1 MGSIDSDEFRASI
14 SDVIPTPNRNRKSLL
29 RSFRFPC
36 KVNGKLLS
44 AAISLQ
50 IVRFTRGWARST
62 RTNSGHRSASS
73 SDTEPEPEVA
83 TTLVPISMQSQWE
96 TTFGCYFTPNRPI
109 YTRMGSID
117 SDEFRAS
124 ISDVIP
130 TPNRN
135 RKSLLR
141 SFRFP
146 CKVNGKLLSAA
157 ISLQIVR
164 FTRGWARSTRTNSGH
179 RSASSSRHRTGTGSR
194 YYARSDFHA
203 KSMGNYFRLLFHSK
217 SSDLHAD
224 GLDRLGRI
232 PGIDRRDVIPTPNR
246 NRKSLLR
253 SFRFPCK
260 VNGKLLSAAIS
271 LQIVRFTRGWARS
284 TRTNSGHRSVT
295 SSRHRTGTGSRYY
308 ARSDFHAKSMGNYFR
323 LLFHSKS
330 SDLHADGLD
339 RLGRIPGIDRR
350 HHPDTEPE
358 PEVAT
363 TLVPISMQSQWE
375 TTFGCYFTPNRP
387 IYTRM
392 GSIDSDEFRA
402 SIVTSSRHRT
412 GTGSRYYARSDFHA
426 KSMGNY
432 FRLLFHSKSSDLHA
446 DGLDR
451 LGRIPGID
459 RRHHPDTEPEPEVAT
474 TLVPISMQSQ
484 WETTFG
490 CYFTPNRPIYTR
502 MGSIDSDEFRAS
514 ISDVIPTPNRNRKSL
529 LRSFRFP
536 CKVNGKLL
544 SAAISLQIVRFTR
557 GWARSTRTNSGH
569 RSVTSSRH
577 RTGTGSRY
585 YARSDFHAKSMGNYF
600 RLLFHSKSSDLHA
613 DGLDRLG
620 RIPGIDRRHH
630 PDTEPEPEVATTL
643 VPISMQSQW
652 ETTFGCYFT
661 PNRPIY
667 TRMGSIDSD
676 EFRASIGVIIPTPNR
691 NRKSLLRSF
700 RFPCKVNGK
709 LLSAAISLQIVRFTR
724 GWARSTRTNS
734 GHRSV
739 TSSRHRTGT
748 GSRYYARSDFH
759 AKSMGN
765 YFRLLFHSKSS
776 DLHAD
781 GLDRL
786 GRIPGID
793 RRHHPD
799 TEPEPE
805 VATTL
810 VPISMQSQ
818 WETTFGCY
826 FTPNRP
832 IYTRMG
838 SIDSDEFRAS
848 IGVIIP
854 TPNRNRKSLL
864 RSFRFPCKVNGKLL
878 SAAISLQIVR
888 FTRGW
893 ARSTRTNSGH
903 RSASSS
909 RHRTGTG
916 SRYYAR
922 SDFHAKSMG
931 NYFRLLFHSK
941 SSDLH
946 ADGLD
951 RLGRIPGID
960 RRRHPDTEPEPEVA
974 TTLVPISM
982 QSQWE
987 TTFGCY
993 FTPNRPIYTR
1003 MGSIDS
1009 DEFRASI
1016 GVVIPTP
1023 NRNRKSLLR
1032 SFRFPCKVNG
1042 KLLSAAISLQIV
1054 RFTRGW
1060 ARSTRTNSGHRSA
1073 SSSRHRTGTGSRYY
1087 ARSDFHAK
1095 SMGNYF
1101 RLLFHSKSSDLH
1113 ADGLDRLGRIP
1124 GIDRRHHPDTEPEP
1138 EVATTLVPISMQ
1150 SQWETTFGCYFTPN
1164 RPIYTR
1170 MGSIDSDEFRASI
1183 GVIIRHRTGTGSR
1196 YYARSD
1202 FHAKS
1207 MGNYFRL
1214 LFHSK
1219 SSDLHADGLDRLGR
1233 IPGID
1238 RRRHPDTEP
1247 EPEVATTLVPIS
1259 MQSQWE
1265 TTFGCYFTPNRPIYT
1280 RMGSIDSDEFRAS
1293 IGVIIP
1299 TPNRNWKS
1307 LLRSFRFPCKVNGK
1321 LLSAAISLQIVRFT
1335 RRWARSTRTNSGHRS
1350 VTSFRHR
1357 TGTGSRYYARFDF
1370 HAKSMGNYFRLLFHS
1385 KSSDLHADG
1394 LDRLVRIP
1402 GIDRR
1407 HHPDTEPEP
1416 EVAITLVPIVHA
1428 KSMGNYFRLL
1438 FHSK

>member
-1 MGSIDSDEFRASI
+1 MGNYIRLLFHSKSSRFTRGWAR
-14 SDVIPTPNRNRKSLL
+14 PTPTNSGHRSASSYRRRTGTGSRYYARSDFHAKSMGNYIRLL
-29 RSFRFPC
+29 FHSKSSDLHADGLDGLGQIPGIDRRHHPDAEPEPEVATTLVTDFHAKSMGNYIR
-36 KVNGKLLS
+36 LR
-44 AAISLQ
+44 ISLQ
-50 IVRFTRGWARST
+50 IVRFTRGWARPT
-62 RTNSGHRSASS
+62 PTNSGHRSASS
-73 SDTEPEPEVA
+73 YRRRTGTGSRYYARSDFHAKSMGNYIRLLFHSKSSDLHADGLDGLGQIPGIDRRHHPDAEPEPEVA

-124 ISDVIP
+124 TSDVIP

-164 FTRGWARSTRTNSGH
+164 FTRGWARLTRTNSGH
-179 RSASSSRHRTGTGSR
+179 RSASSSRR
-194 YYARSDFHA
+194 
-203 KSMGNYFRLLFHSK
+203 
-217 SSDLHAD
+217 
-224 GLDRLGRI
+224 
-232 PGIDRRDVIPTPNR
+232 
-246 NRKSLLR
+246 
-253 SFRFPCK
+253 
-260 VNGKLLSAAIS
+260 
-271 LQIVRFTRGWARS
+271 
-284 TRTNSGHRSVT
+284 
-295 SSRHRTGTGSRYY
+295 
-308 ARSDFHAKSMGNYFR
+308 
-323 LLFHSKS
+323 
-330 SDLHADGLD
+330 
-339 RLGRIPGIDRR
+339 
-350 HHPDTEPE
+350 
-358 PEVAT
+358 
-363 TLVPISMQSQWE
+363 
-375 TTFGCYFTPNRP
+375 
-387 IYTRM
+387 
-392 GSIDSDEFRA
+392 
-402 SIVTSSRHRT
+402 
-412 GTGSRYYARSDFHA
+412 
-426 KSMGNY
+426 
-432 FRLLFHSKSSDLHA
+432 
-446 DGLDR
+446 
-451 LGRIPGID
+451 
-459 RRHHPDTEPEPEVAT
+459 
-474 TLVPISMQSQ
+474 
-484 WETTFG
+484 
-490 CYFTPNRPIYTR
+490 
-502 MGSIDSDEFRAS
+502 
-514 ISDVIPTPNRNRKSL
+514 
-529 LRSFRFP
+529 
-536 CKVNGKLL
+536 
-544 SAAISLQIVRFTR
+544 
-557 GWARSTRTNSGH
+557 
-569 RSVTSSRH
+569 

-691 NRKSLLRSF
+691 NRKSLLRSLP
-700 RFPCKVNGK
+700 FPCKVHGK
-709 LLSAAISLQIVRFTR
+709 LHSATFSLQIVRFTR
-724 GWARSTRTNS
+724 GWARPTPTNS
-734 GHRSV
+734 GHRSA
-739 TSSRHRTGT
+739 SSYRRRTGT

-765 YFRLLFHSKSS
+765 YIRLLFHSKSS

-781 GLDRL
+781 GLDGL
-786 GRIPGID
+786 GQIPGID

-799 TEPEPE
+799 AEPEPE

-848 IGVIIP
+848 TSDVIP

-864 RSFRFPCKVNGKLL
+864 RSLPFPCKVHGKLH
-878 SAAISLQIVR
+878 SATFSLQIVR

-893 ARSTRTNSGH
+893 ARPTPTNSGH
-903 RSASSS
+903 RSASSY
-909 RHRTGTG
+909 RRRTGTG

-931 NYFRLLFHSK
+931 NYIRLLFHSK

-951 RLGRIPGID
+951 GLGQIPGID
-960 RRRHPDTEPEPEVA
+960 RRHHPDAEPEPEVA

-1009 DEFRASI
+1009 DEFRASTSD
-1016 GVVIPTP
+1016 VIPTP

-1042 KLLSAAISLQIV
+1042 KLLSATISLQIV

-1060 ARSTRTNSGHRSA
+1060 ARLTRTNSGHRSA
-1073 SSSRHRTGTGSRYY
+1073 SSSRRRTGTGSRYY

-1113 ADGLDRLGRIP
+1113 ADGLDGLGRIP
-1124 GIDRRHHPDTEPEP
+1124 GIDRRHHPDTEPEPEVATTLVTISMQSPWETTFGYVFTPNRPIYTRMGSTDSDEFRASIGVIISTPNRNRKSLLRSFRFPCKVNGKLLSAAISLQSVRFTRGWARSTRTNSGHRSASSSRRRTGTGSRYYARSDFHAKSMGNYIRLLFHSKSSDLHADGLDGLGQIPGIDRRHHPDAEPEPEVATTLVPISMQSQWETTFGCYFTPNRPIYTRMGSIDSDKFRASTSDVIPTPNRNRKSLLRSLPFPCKVHGKLHSATFSLQIVRFTRGWARPTPTNSGHRSASSYRRRTGTGSRYYARSDFHAKSMGNYIRLLFHSKSSDLHADGLDGLGQIPGIDRRHHPDAEPEP

-1170 MGSIDSDEFRASI
+1170 MGSIDSDEFRASTSD
-1183 GVIIRHRTGTGSR
+1183 VIPTPNRNRKSLLRSFRFPCKVNGKLLSATISLQIVRFTRGWARSTRTNSRHRSASSSRRRTGTGSR

-1219 SSDLHADGLDRLGR
+1219 ASDLHADGLDRLGR

-1238 RRRHPDTEP
+1238 
-1247 EPEVATTLVPIS
+1247 
-1259 MQSQWE
+1259 Q
-1265 TTFGCYFTPNRPIYT
+1265 
-1280 RMGSIDSDEFRAS
+1280 
-1293 IGVIIP
+1293 
-1299 TPNRNWKS
+1299 
-1307 LLRSFRFPCKVNGK
+1307 
-1321 LLSAAISLQIVRFT
+1321 
-1335 RRWARSTRTNSGHRS
+1335 
-1350 VTSFRHR
+1350 
-1357 TGTGSRYYARFDF
+1357 
-1370 HAKSMGNYFRLLFHS
+1370 
-1385 KSSDLHADG
+1385 
-1394 LDRLVRIP
+1394 
-1402 GIDRR
+1402 
-1407 HHPDTEPEP
+1407 
-1416 EVAITLVPIVHA
+1416 
-1428 KSMGNYFRLL
+1428 
-1438 FHSK
+1438 

>member
-1 MGSIDSDEFRASI
+1 MNSIDSDEFRASI
-14 SDVIPTPNRNRKSLL
+14 GVIIPTPNRNRKSLL

-36 KVNGKLLS
+36 KVNGKL
-44 AAISLQ
+44 
-50 IVRFTRGWARST
+50 
-62 RTNSGHRSASS
+62 H
-73 SDTEPEPEVA
+73 
-83 TTLVPISMQSQWE
+83 
-96 TTFGCYFTPNRPI
+96 
-109 YTRMGSID
+109 
-117 SDEFRAS
+117 
-124 ISDVIP
+124 
-130 TPNRN
+130 
-135 RKSLLR
+135 
-141 SFRFP
+141 
-146 CKVNGKLLSAA
+146 SAA

-179 RSASSSRHRTGTGSR
+179 RSASSSRRRTGTGSR

-232 PGIDRRDVIPTPNR
+232 SGID
-246 NRKSLLR
+246 
-253 SFRFPCK
+253 
-260 VNGKLLSAAIS
+260 
-271 LQIVRFTRGWARS
+271 Q
-284 TRTNSGHRSVT
+284 
-295 SSRHRTGTGSRYY
+295 
-308 ARSDFHAKSMGNYFR
+308 
-323 LLFHSKS
+323 
-330 SDLHADGLD
+330 
-339 RLGRIPGIDRR
+339 RR
-350 HHPDTEPE
+350 HT
-358 PEVAT
+358 
-363 TLVPISMQSQWE
+363 
-375 TTFGCYFTPNRP
+375 
-387 IYTRM
+387 
-392 GSIDSDEFRA
+392 
-402 SIVTSSRHRT
+402 
-412 GTGSRYYARSDFHA
+412 
-426 KSMGNY
+426 
-432 FRLLFHSKSSDLHA
+432 
-446 DGLDR
+446 
-451 LGRIPGID
+451 
-459 RRHHPDTEPEPEVAT
+459 
-474 TLVPISMQSQ
+474 
-484 WETTFG
+484 
-490 CYFTPNRPIYTR
+490 
-502 MGSIDSDEFRAS
+502 
-514 ISDVIPTPNRNRKSL
+514 
-529 LRSFRFP
+529 
-536 CKVNGKLL
+536 
-544 SAAISLQIVRFTR
+544 
-557 GWARSTRTNSGH
+557 
-569 RSVTSSRH
+569 
-577 RTGTGSRY
+577 
-585 YARSDFHAKSMGNYF
+585 
-600 RLLFHSKSSDLHA
+600 
-613 DGLDRLG
+613 
-620 RIPGIDRRHH
+620 
-630 PDTEPEPEVATTL
+630 DTEPEPEVATTL

-709 LLSAAISLQIVRFTR
+709 LHSAAISLQIVRFTR
-724 GWARSTRTNS
+724 GWARWTRTNS
-734 GHRSV
+734 GHRSAS
-739 TSSRHRTGT
+739 SSRRRTGT

-793 RRHHPD
+793 QRRHTD

-826 FTPNRP
+826 FTPNCP

-960 RRRHPDTEPEPEVA
+960 RRHHPDTEPEPEVATTLVTISMQSPWETTFGYVFTPNRPIYTRMGSTDSDEFRASIGVIISTPNRNRKSLLRSFRFPCKVNGKLLSAAISLQSVRFTRGWARSTRTNSGHRSASSSRRRTGTGSRYYARSDFHAKSMGNYIRLLFHSKSSDLHADGLDGLGQIPGIDRRHHPDAEPEPEVA

-1009 DEFRASI
+1009 DEFRASTSDVIPTPNRNRKSLLRSLPFPCKVHGKLHSATFSLQIVRFTRGWARPTPTNSGHRSASSYRRRTGTGSRYYARSHFHAKSMGNYFRLLFHSKASDLHADGLDRLGRIPGIDRRHHPDAEPEPEVATTLVPISMQSQWETTFGCYFTPNRPIYTRMGSMDSDKFRASI
-1016 GVVIPTP
+1016 GVIIPTP

-1042 KLLSAAISLQIV
+1042 KLLSATISLQIVRFTRGWARSTRTNSGHRPATSYGHRTGTGSRYYARSDFHAKSMGNYFRLLFHSKSSDLHADELDRLGRIPGIDRRHHPDAEPEPEVATTLVPISMQSQWETTFGCYFTPKRPIYTRMGSIDSDEFRASISDVIRTPNQNRKSLLRSFRFPCKVNGKLLSAAISLQSVRFTRGWARSTRTNSGHRSASSSRRRTGTGSRYYARSDFHAKSMGNYIRLLFHSKSSDLHADGLDRLGQIPGIDRRHHPDAEPEPEVATTLVPISMQSQWETTFGYYFTPNRPIYTRMGSIDSDEFRASIGVIIPTPNRNRKSLLRSFPFPCKVNGKLHSAAISLQIV

-1073 SSSRHRTGTGSRYY
+1073 SSSRRRTGTGSRYY

-1113 ADGLDRLGRIP
+1113 ADGLDRL
-1124 GIDRRHHPDTEPEP
+1124 
-1138 EVATTLVPISMQ
+1138 
-1150 SQWETTFGCYFTPN
+1150 
-1164 RPIYTR
+1164 
-1170 MGSIDSDEFRASI
+1170 
-1183 GVIIRHRTGTGSR
+1183 
-1196 YYARSD
+1196 
-1202 FHAKS
+1202 
-1207 MGNYFRL
+1207 
-1214 LFHSK
+1214 
-1219 SSDLHADGLDRLGR
+1219 
-1233 IPGID
+1233 
-1238 RRRHPDTEP
+1238 
-1247 EPEVATTLVPIS
+1247 
-1259 MQSQWE
+1259 
-1265 TTFGCYFTPNRPIYT
+1265 
-1280 RMGSIDSDEFRAS
+1280 
-1293 IGVIIP
+1293 
-1299 TPNRNWKS
+1299 
-1307 LLRSFRFPCKVNGK
+1307 
-1321 LLSAAISLQIVRFT
+1321 
-1335 RRWARSTRTNSGHRS
+1335 
-1350 VTSFRHR
+1350 
-1357 TGTGSRYYARFDF
+1357 
-1370 HAKSMGNYFRLLFHS
+1370 
-1385 KSSDLHADG
+1385 
-1394 LDRLVRIP
+1394 VRIP
-1402 GIDRR
+1402 GIDQ
-1407 HHPDTEPEP
+1407 
-1416 EVAITLVPIVHA
+1416 
-1428 KSMGNYFRLL
+1428 
-1438 FHSK
+1438 